1 MLGEARSLVL
11 GRWSGLGGRCPRA
24 GWHRGEQGM
33 GSDREEAEASGEGQ
47 GGPTPG
53 SRTWPASSPRLCPQI
68 LLREPG
74 WRQLEQH
81 RAERRSQALLTLHS
95 GLRAYISRQR
105 LRLLPRIQARVR
117 GLQARSAGAG

>member
-1 MLGEARSLVL
+1 MSRGWVAP
-11 GRWSGLGGRCPRA
+11 GRA
-24 GWHRGEQGM
+24 GDLA
-33 GSDREEAEASGEGQ
+33 DRRRRLRPQEKGRE
-47 GGPTPG
+47 GPTPG
-53 SRTWPASSPRLCPQI
+53 ARTRPACSPHLCPQI

-81 RAERRSQALLTLHS
+81 RAQRRSQALLTLHS

-117 GLQARSAGAG
+117 GLQARFAGAG